1 MKIVQVGMLHLL
13 EPMERLEHVV
23 VVGVVVEYFSGQ
35 SRSTSLIG
43 EQNHMRNVLFSTQI
57 SWKKDKM
64 FEETKEFHLIAWS
77 LQRHI
82 RYILLYSGKG
92 ILPLIA

>member
-1 MKIVQVGMLHLL
+1 METVQVRMLHLL
-13 EPMERLEHVV
+13 ESMERLEHVV

-35 SRSTSLIG
+35 SRPTSLVG
-43 EQNHMRNVLFSTQI
+43 EQNHIRNVLFSTQI

-77 LQRHI
+77 LLRRI
-82 RYILLYSGKG
+82 RYLVNQIGSN
-92 ILPLIA
+92 LIS

>member
-1 MKIVQVGMLHLL
+1 
-13 EPMERLEHVV
+13 MERLEHVV

-35 SRSTSLIG
+35 SRPTSLVG
-43 EQNHMRNVLFSTQI
+43 EQNHICNVLFSTQI

-77 LQRHI
+77 LQRRI
-82 RYILLYSGKG
+82 RYLVNQIGSN
-92 ILPLIA
+92 LIS